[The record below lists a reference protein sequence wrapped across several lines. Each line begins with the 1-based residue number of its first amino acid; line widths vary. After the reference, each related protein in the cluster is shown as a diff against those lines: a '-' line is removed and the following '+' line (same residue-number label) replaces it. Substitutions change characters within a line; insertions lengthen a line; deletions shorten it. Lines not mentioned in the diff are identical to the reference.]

1 MLVTKPEALKGDVGE
16 PNKFLGQTPGLRRT
30 SFSGKPRAMRV
41 DVVEVAVEVEVKAE
55 VAVETAIQQQQSRST
70 HDFFT
75 GYHPKP

>member
-41 DVVEVAVEVEVKAE
+41 LLLLLLLLRLLLLLLLLLLLVLVLVLVRVLVL
-55 VAVETAIQQQQSRST
+55 VLVLV
-70 HDFFT
+70 
-75 GYHPKP
+75 Y